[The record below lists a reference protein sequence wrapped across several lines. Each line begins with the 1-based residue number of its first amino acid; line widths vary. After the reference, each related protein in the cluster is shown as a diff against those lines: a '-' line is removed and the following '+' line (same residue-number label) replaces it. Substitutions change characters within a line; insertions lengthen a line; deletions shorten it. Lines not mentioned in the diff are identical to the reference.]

1 MSKFLKFIVNI
12 FLVAFI
18 VILAAIAIPP
28 LAGVTQTMIDD
39 PSIET
44 NLPYGSIVY
53 STKVD
58 VQDLQIGDEIIADQ
72 RVSISSPVIAYKILD
87 IDAANRDYRVV
98 SATNPSDNEAVIKLN
113 GAVQKVAVVV
123 PYLAYIIIAVRS
135 VEGIIIIALI
145 IILMI
150 ILFILSEL
158 WKHEEYEDDDEEA
171 EAAGEGYAPLVRTQS
186 EPVPAAEVPETV
198 FAQVPR
204 AEAVQ
209 SPAELSEETPEQV
222 RIPEE
227 TPEAHDEEIQ
237 PSMPEFILPGEEGA
251 PPAGD
256 GREEETSLDLEDAL
270 AKAVSDSLTEAE
282 AVSDLGTTVPPLE
295 AEGEIGTE
303 AALREAVNRAGR
315 ERILEADQFIPTER
329 PSMDDIL
336 DQVRDAG
343 ANPSVSRDD
352 TTGVTM
358 FDYSDLI

>member
-12 FLVAFI
+12 FLIAFI

-58 VQDLQIGDEIIADQ
+58 VQELAVGDEIIADQ
-72 RVSISSPVIAYKILD
+72 RVSIASPVIAYKILD

-98 SATNPSDNEAVIKLN
+98 SATNPSDKEAVIKLN

-145 IILMI
+145 IVLMI

-158 WKHEEYEDDDEEA
+158 WKHEDYDEDDEEA
-171 EAAGEGYAPLVRTQS
+171 AAAEEAYAPLTRPVGET
-186 EPVPAAEVPETV
+186 VPAADAPETFFAEAPPAEEAYVNRPFPEEMPGPEEGAAPAEAYEEVP
-198 FAQVPR
+198 
-204 AEAVQ
+204 
-209 SPAELSEETPEQV
+209 PA
-222 RIPEE
+222 
-227 TPEAHDEEIQ
+227 
-237 PSMPEFILPGEEGA
+237 MPEFVLPGEDGA
-251 PPAGD
+251 PPVP
-256 GREEETSLDLEDAL
+256 EEAAEPSFDLEDAL
-270 AKAVSDSLTEAE
+270 ARAVSDSLTEAE

-295 AEGEIGTE
+295 GEGEIGTE
-303 AALREAVNRAGR
+303 TALRREAGR
-315 ERILEADQFIPTER
+315 TALESDQFIPTER

-352 TTGVTM
+352 ATGVTM

>member
-28 LAGVTQTMIDD
+28 LAGITQTMIDD

-135 VEGIIIIALI
+135 IEGIIIIALI

-158 WKHEEYEDDDEEA
+158 WKHEEYDEEEEA
-171 EAAGEGYAPLVRTQS
+171 EAAEEAYAPLVRPQA
-186 EPVPAAEVPETV
+186 EPVPAAEAPETM
-198 FAQVPR
+198 FAEPPR
-204 AEAVQ
+204 TEMAPN
-209 SPAELSEETPEQV
+209 PAE
-222 RIPEE
+222 IPEE
-227 TPEAHDEEIQ
+227 YPDQSGALEAAPAEDMMQ
-237 PSMPEFILPGEEGA
+237 PPMPEFVLPGEEGA
-251 PPAGD
+251 PPAGS
-256 GREEETSLDLEDAL
+256 EPEPEPSLDLEDAL
-270 AKAVSDSLTEAE
+270 ARAVSESLTEAE

-303 AALREAVNRAGR
+303 AALRDAVNRNGR

-352 TTGVTM
+352 STGVTM